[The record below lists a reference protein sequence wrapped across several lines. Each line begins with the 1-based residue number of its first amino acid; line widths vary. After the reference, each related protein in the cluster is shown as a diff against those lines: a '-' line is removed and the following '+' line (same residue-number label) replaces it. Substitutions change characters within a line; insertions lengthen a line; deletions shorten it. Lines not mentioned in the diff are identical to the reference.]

1 MPKSTKKMHKTWRET
16 QRPCYS
22 NPESSQGNLHNTW
35 IRWER
40 SDNSLQQ
47 SVLDQKPRTSNKILS
62 SPNEASRFEP
72 KSTQSSLSLSHTGIQ
87 KRYIS
92 PAKIWEL
99 TTKGAFGWGTSPQLL
114 VHRFGGWRPR
124 LQRSIFYDRIL
135 REANKDWGVDSRWLV
150 TRKEKDLT
158 PARAQGWQ
166 RGDDLKSAKCLL
178 PSEQPMQSRE
188 LWTSERQRN
197 IPW

>member
-1 MPKSTKKMHKTWRET
+1 M
-16 QRPCYS
+16 
-22 NPESSQGNLHNTW
+22 
-35 IRWER
+35 RWER
-40 SDNSLQQ
+40 SDNPLQQ
-47 SVLDQKPRTSNKILS
+47 SVLDQKPRTSSKILS

-72 KSTQSSLSLSHTGIQ
+72 KSTQSSLSLSHIWTQ

-99 TTKGAFGWGTSPQLL
+99 ITKGAFGWGTSSQLL
-114 VHRFGGWRPR
+114 VHRFGAWRPR
-124 LQRSIFYDRIL
+124 MQRSIFYDRIP
-135 REANKDWGVDSRWLV
+135 REANKDWGVHSRWLV
-150 TRKEKDLT
+150 TRKEKDTT
-158 PARAQGWQ
+158 PARAQRWQ

-178 PSEQPMQSRE
+178 SSEQPVQSRE